1 MGLHEGAA
9 LHRSVEAVRLGKLT
23 GARRTVAASLA
34 AVAFALCVGAC
45 GGGAERGKQ
54 GGANNAANARANS
67 AGTEGARGAALD
79 AEIERLERHAER
91 SPSDDDV
98 RASLAA
104 AYVKRGDARRA
115 ANDITGAFNDYQS
128 AIRNDSDNE
137 AALRG
142 VTELKPQVE
151 GEREGEY
158 GEPEPLP
165 ITPGVTSG
173 AAPAS
178 PTPTPATA
186 STPDKR
192 RP

>member
-9 LHRSVEAVRLGKLT
+9 LHRSVEAVRLWKLS
-23 GARRTVAASLA
+23 GARPRLA
-34 AVAFALCVGAC
+34 AHVSALALALCVTAC
-45 GGGAERGKQ
+45 GGGERNTQ
-54 GGANNAANARANS
+54 GGANVAANASANTS
-67 AGTEGARGAALD
+67 NAGGLQGAALD

-91 SPSDDDV
+91 SPSDDV

-115 ANDITGAFNDYQS
+115 AGDTAGAFEDYQS
-128 AIRNDSDNE
+128 AIRNDADNE

-142 VTELKPQVE
+142 VTELKPQAE

-173 AAPAS
+173 AASSS
-178 PTPTPATA
+178 P
-186 STPDKR
+186 
-192 RP
+192 